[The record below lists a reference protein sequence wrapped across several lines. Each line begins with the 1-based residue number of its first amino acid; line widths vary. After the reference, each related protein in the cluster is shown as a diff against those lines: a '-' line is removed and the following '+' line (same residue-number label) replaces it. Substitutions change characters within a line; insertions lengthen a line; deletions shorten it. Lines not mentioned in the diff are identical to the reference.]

1 MVKQNIN
8 VLIDACIEQMRAD
21 RYDETCIEVHR
32 RRWQKGIV
40 SYLNAQGTS
49 EYTEQAGLD
58 FLSRI
63 LPGLAPSTQRG
74 HQRGINLLTEFMHT
88 GVVRRRIVTLVEHP
102 LPGELG
108 TIVLKYLE
116 ELKAQRRADQTISN
130 HRRLLS
136 YFLEGLRR
144 KGISQLAD
152 LTESAIIE
160 FVDHA
165 HTCKREHFYSIRQ
178 FCRFLSKEGFVDR
191 DLGYALQ
198 SNNFPNHEKLP
209 SVYTAEEILKIENTI
224 ERSSQVGKR
233 DYAIFIIASRLGLR
247 VSDIAALKWSQIDWD
262 NGTICL
268 YQSKTK
274 APVELPL
281 LREVGEALVTYARDA
296 RPKSKYDEVFL
307 TAAAPFRPMT
317 RISLNGV
324 VSRIMQS
331 SGINLTGRRFGPHSL
346 RHSLA
351 SNMLRKGTAIST
363 ISSALGHES
372 TQTTME
378 YLRIDVTNLREC
390 VLDIP
395 PVAEE
400 FYEQGGGVFYD

>member
-1 MVKQNIN
+1 MHRGPSATMAERNS
-8 VLIDACIEQMRAD
+8 LLFECTGDFR
-21 RYDETCIEVHR
+21 VHR
-32 RRWQKGIV
+32 
-40 SYLNAQGTS
+40 TS
-49 EYTEQAGLD
+49 WAGLFIQD
-58 FLSRI
+58 ITRSSSFHPKRSSKRNQSSDRI
-63 LPGLAPSTQRG
+63 YAHS
-74 HQRGINLLTEFMHT
+74 
-88 GVVRRRIVTLVEHP
+88 VVRRRIVTLVEHP

-116 ELKAQRRADQTISN
+116 DLKAQRRADQTISN

-262 NGTICL
+262 
-268 YQSKTK
+268 YD
-274 APVELPL
+274 L
-281 LREVGEALVTYARDA
+281 LLQLGA
-296 RPKSKYDEVFL
+296 RPRPGWSSVRKS
-307 TAAAPFRPMT
+307 AP
-317 RISLNGV
+317 
-324 VSRIMQS
+324 
-331 SGINLTGRRFGPHSL
+331 
-346 RHSLA
+346 A
-351 SNMLRKGTAIST
+351 
-363 ISSALGHES
+363 SSAATL
-372 TQTTME
+372 M
-378 YLRIDVTNLREC
+378 
-390 VLDIP
+390 
-395 PVAEE
+395 
-400 FYEQGGGVFYD
+400 

>member
-49 EYTEQAGLD
+49 EYTEQAGQD

-63 LPGLAPSTQRG
+63 LPGLDPSTQRG

-108 TIVLKYLE
+108 TIILKYLE
-116 ELKAQRRADQTISN
+116 DLKAQRRADQTISN

-160 FVDHA
+160 NA
-165 HTCKREHFYSIRQ
+165 SSESSRCQ
-178 FCRFLSKEGFVDR
+178 C
-191 DLGYALQ
+191 AL
-198 SNNFPNHEKLP
+198 
-209 SVYTAEEILKIENTI
+209 
-224 ERSSQVGKR
+224 
-233 DYAIFIIASRLGLR
+233 
-247 VSDIAALKWSQIDWD
+247 
-262 NGTICL
+262 L
-268 YQSKTK
+268 YQ
-274 APVELPL
+274 L
-281 LREVGEALVTYARDA
+281 Y
-296 RPKSKYDEVFL
+296 
-307 TAAAPFRPMT
+307 
-317 RISLNGV
+317 
-324 VSRIMQS
+324 
-331 SGINLTGRRFGPHSL
+331 
-346 RHSLA
+346 
-351 SNMLRKGTAIST
+351 RK
-363 ISSALGHES
+363 
-372 TQTTME
+372 
-378 YLRIDVTNLREC
+378 
-390 VLDIP
+390 
-395 PVAEE
+395 
-400 FYEQGGGVFYD
+400 

>member
-74 HQRGINLLTEFMHT
+74 HQRGIKLLTEFMHT

-108 TIVLKYLE
+108 TIVLKFLE
-116 ELKAQRRADQTISN
+116 DLKAQRRADLTISN

-209 SVYTAEEILKIENTI
+209 SVYTAEEI
-224 ERSSQVGKR
+224 
-233 DYAIFIIASRLGLR
+233 
-247 VSDIAALKWSQIDWD
+247 
-262 NGTICL
+262 
-268 YQSKTK
+268 
-274 APVELPL
+274 
-281 LREVGEALVTYARDA
+281 
-296 RPKSKYDEVFL
+296 RPKGDCPWQAD
-307 TAAAPFRPMT
+307 AAA
-317 RISLNGV
+317 
-324 VSRIMQS
+324 
-331 SGINLTGRRFGPHSL
+331 
-346 RHSLA
+346 
-351 SNMLRKGTAIST
+351 
-363 ISSALGHES
+363 
-372 TQTTME
+372 
-378 YLRIDVTNLREC
+378 
-390 VLDIP
+390 
-395 PVAEE
+395 
-400 FYEQGGGVFYD
+400 

>member
-116 ELKAQRRADQTISN
+116 DLKAQRRADQTISN

-136 YFLEGLRR
+136 YFLEGLRGR
-144 KGISQLAD
+144 EYLSWQTSRSQQSLSL
-152 LTESAIIE
+152 LTTPIPA
-160 FVDHA
+160 
-165 HTCKREHFYSIRQ
+165 R
-178 FCRFLSKEGFVDR
+178 
-191 DLGYALQ
+191 
-198 SNNFPNHEKLP
+198 
-209 SVYTAEEILKIENTI
+209 ENT
-224 ERSSQVGKR
+224 
-233 DYAIFIIASRLGLR
+233 
-247 VSDIAALKWSQIDWD
+247 
-262 NGTICL
+262 
-268 YQSKTK
+268 
-274 APVELPL
+274 
-281 LREVGEALVTYARDA
+281 
-296 RPKSKYDEVFL
+296 
-307 TAAAPFRPMT
+307 
-317 RISLNGV
+317 
-324 VSRIMQS
+324 
-331 SGINLTGRRFGPHSL
+331 
-346 RHSLA
+346 
-351 SNMLRKGTAIST
+351 ST
-363 ISSALGHES
+363 PSASSADS
-372 TQTTME
+372 
-378 YLRIDVTNLREC
+378 
-390 VLDIP
+390 
-395 PVAEE
+395 
-400 FYEQGGGVFYD
+400 